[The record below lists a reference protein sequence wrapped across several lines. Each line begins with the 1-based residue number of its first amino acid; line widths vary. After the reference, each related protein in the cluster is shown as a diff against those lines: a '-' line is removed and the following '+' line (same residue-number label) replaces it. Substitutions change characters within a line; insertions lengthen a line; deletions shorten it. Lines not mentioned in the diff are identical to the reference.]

1 MRAITGKRPRS
12 RATDLEVALSQSSIG
27 ITSRHW
33 PARMRRK
40 QASEYLLEVHGV
52 SLSTA
57 TLAKLA
63 VIGGG
68 PAYRK
73 DGPFPIYDQPV
84 LDDYAVA
91 RLGPLRA
98 STSESLAA

>member
-1 MRAITGKRPRS
+1 MDHISPNSPPRPWAKRF
-12 RATDLEVALSQSSIG
+12 
-27 ITSRHW
+27 
-33 PARMRRK
+33 RRK
-40 QASEYLLEVHGV
+40 EASEYLLAEHGV

-73 DGPFPIYDQPV
+73 DGHFPVYDRPV
-84 LDDYAVA
+84 LDDYAIA
-91 RLGPLRA
+91 RLGHLRA
-98 STSESLAA
+98 STSDKGAA